1 MTRGRL
7 VELEAVVAVARRR
20 SFRAAATEVG
30 LSTTAL
36 SQTIAD
42 LEARLGVRLFNR
54 STRSVSPTEAG
65 NQFVAEV
72 APALGAIRNAM
83 DAVNTHRS
91 TPSGMLRL
99 NSSVGAARRILRP
112 LVFEYLNRYPQMS
125 VDLVTEDKLIDI
137 VRDGFDAGFRL
148 SDQVPGDMIAIPL
161 GSTER
166 LILVGAPAY
175 LNGREAPR
183 EPTDLAGHDCV
194 RMRLSGGAIYRWE
207 FEKAGEEV
215 SVDVSGRIILDE
227 ATLIREAVLA
237 GYGLAYVSEWEVA
250 EDIVAGRLIQLMED
264 WTPAFSGLSL
274 YYPGRRHVPAGLR
287 AFIGLIQNRRSK
299 ATG

>member
-7 VELEAVVAVARRR
+7 VELEAAVAVARRR
-20 SFRAAATEVG
+20 SFRAAAMEVG

-36 SQTIAD
+36 SQMIAD

-54 STRSVSPTEAG
+54 TTRSVSPTEAG
-65 NQFVAEV
+65 EQFVAEV
-72 APALGAIRNAM
+72 APALSAIRNAM

-91 TPSGMLRL
+91 TPTGMLRL

-112 LVFEYLNRYPQMS
+112 LVFEYLNRYPHMS

-148 SDQVPGDMIAIPL
+148 ADQVPGDMIAIPL
-161 GSTER
+161 GSDER
-166 LILVGAPAY
+166 LVLVGAPIY
-175 LNGREAPR
+175 LEGRVPPK
-183 EPTDLAGHDCV
+183 EPADLGGHDCI

-207 FEKAGEEV
+207 LEKDGEEV
-215 SVDVSGRIILDE
+215 LVDVSGRLILGE
-227 ATLIREAVLA
+227 AILIREAVLA

-250 EDIVAGRLIQLMED
+250 EDIRAGRLIQLMED
-264 WTPAFSGLSL
+264 WTPPYPGLCL

-287 AFIGLIQNRRSK
+287 AFISLIQDRRSK
-299 ATG
+299 VAG